1 MLLIVLYWMLSV
13 CTVREA
19 YSYPGESFIAG
30 SGYYMYI
37 ETSAPRRPGDKA
49 RLISPAVNGA
59 APMCLKFWYH
69 MFGTH
74 IKSLNIYLSQNGTL
88 GTAVWTRNGNQG
100 NKWKQGSFQ
109 IAGGSATS
117 QITNVRCDL

>member
-1 MLLIVLYWMLSV
+1 MHIHSRFFL
-13 CTVREA
+13 TVYTISKTR
-19 YSYPGESFIAG
+19 SQPGEIFFAG

-69 MFGTH
+69 MYGNS

-100 NKWKQGSFQ
+100 NKWIQGSFQ